1 MIRKLVTST
10 RKTALPGDHP
20 ALAENGAAPA
30 RILVIEDDADV
41 AESLC
46 LLLESYGY
54 ETLCAVDGVAAFER
68 LKQGKLPDLI
78 LLDLMLPRMNGW
90 EFREAQLADTRLRE
104 VPVLV
109 LSAVGEL
116 AEPIEADQLLRKP
129 FSPEKL
135 IETIELYRRRT

>member
-46 LLLESYGY
+46 LLLERV
-54 ETLCAVDGVAAFER
+54 TDMRRCARSMASRHSSG
-68 LKQGKLPDLI
+68 
-78 LLDLMLPRMNGW
+78 
-90 EFREAQLADTRLRE
+90 
-104 VPVLV
+104 
-109 LSAVGEL
+109 
-116 AEPIEADQLLRKP
+116 
-129 FSPEKL
+129 
-135 IETIELYRRRT
+135 